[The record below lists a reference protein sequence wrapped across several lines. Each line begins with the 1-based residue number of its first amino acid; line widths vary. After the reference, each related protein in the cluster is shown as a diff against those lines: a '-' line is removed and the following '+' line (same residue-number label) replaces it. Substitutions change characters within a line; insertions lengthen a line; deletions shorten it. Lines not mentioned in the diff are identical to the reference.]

1 MVIFIDFT
9 PIKETVMLRSRS
21 FCARVF
27 ASALA
32 ASAACWQRLRPTS
45 SSGDC
50 GAAMPAILRN
60 YQPVTAERLMNPE
73 ANSWLVIRRT
83 YDGWGYS
90 PLANNVA

>member
-1 MVIFIDFT
+1 
-9 PIKETVMLRSRS
+9 MLRCRS

-32 ASAACWQRLRPTS
+32 LLLLAGKGFGQQAPPATAAP
-45 SSGDC
+45 
-50 GAAMPAILRN
+50 MPAILRN

-73 ANSWLVIRRT
+73 ANSWLMIRRT

-90 PLANNVA
+90 PLAEITANNVA